1 MKRLRKVSEP
11 EVIAEFL
18 RNEFYQDDFHY
29 DREKYE
35 KIVLE
40 PNIEDRLENAVRR
53 ALLFRRRGH
62 MWREL
67 PVDTE
72 WWAVQLEATDVSRI
86 RVFPRAQWRK
96 IATGSYQLSEIVERI
111 RLNHYSNGVRRFISK
126 IQSLSYRLRRESDDS
141 SVLLIGIDERQPLTI
156 LEGNHRVV
164 AALLASPDVLL
175 SQFRVLCGFSPHMSE
190 SCWYDTNL
198 STLWRYFRHRLR
210 HVVDR
215 EADVELVLAAAESQA
230 ADVQERAGR
239 MLSTTLYRGKERQA
253 S

>member
-1 MKRLRKVSEP
+1 VKRLRKIGEA

-18 RNEFYQDDFHY
+18 RNEFYQADFHY

-40 PNIEDRLENAVRR
+40 PRLDNQLENAVRR

-67 PVDTE
+67 PADTE
-72 WWAVQLEATDVSRI
+72 WWTVQLEPEDVARI

-96 IATGSYQLSEIVERI
+96 IAAGGYQLGDIVQRI
-111 RLNHYSNGVRRFISK
+111 RSNHFSNGVRKFVSK
-126 IQSLSYRLRRESDDS
+126 IQSLSYRLRRENDDS
-141 SVLLIGIDERQPLTI
+141 SVLLIGIDERRPLTI

-164 AALLASPDVLL
+164 AALLASPDILL
-175 SQFRVLCGFSPHMSE
+175 AQFRVLCGFSPHMNE

-198 STLWRYFRHRLR
+198 STLWRYFKHRLR
-210 HVVDR
+210 NVVDR
-215 EADVELVLAAAESQA
+215 EADVEMVLLAAVEAEA
-230 ADVQERAGR
+230 AGAQERASR
-239 MLSTTLYRGKERQA
+239 VLSTNNALR
-253 S
+253 